1 MHMMADAHVPAGE
14 PVTEA
19 VEPPRRR
26 SRLRLALWIVA
37 ALLALLLAAVAWL
50 AITAPLSRSLK
61 PYAPPILAL
70 ESADGQ
76 IIARKGAYILAP
88 VTLAEMPAH
97 VPQAFIAIEDRRF
110 RQHWGIDPRGILRAA
125 WHNLWAGGVRQ
136 GGSTITQ
143 QLAKGA
149 FLSADRTFGRKA
161 QEVLIAFWLE
171 AWLSKDEIL
180 ERYLSNVYFGDNVYG
195 LRAAARHYYSRDPEE
210 LTVGQAAVLAALLKA
225 PSRLAPTS
233 NPGDAWERAGLVLDS
248 MVREGFLSAGER
260 ADIGR
265 PRLRVTPVPEAI
277 AGSYFSDWVL
287 PEARERVGDG
297 IGEQA
302 VRTTLDSRIQ
312 RIAERAVRR
321 AGLGGAQAAVVVM
334 RPDGAVVAMVG
345 GTSYAR
351 SPFNRATQARRPSG
365 STFKLFVYWAA
376 LRAGMTPDDRIS
388 DTPITT
394 GAYRPENLDRRYR
407 GEITLLQAFARSSN
421 VAAVRLA
428 EQVGVKAVTRAARDL
443 GIRSPLPATA
453 SIALGP
459 SGMPLIELTQAYAA
473 VAAGRY
479 PIRARGLPEAEEQ
492 GTFGWMFDGQQTF
505 DERELAMLRD
515 LLGAA
520 VRQGTGSRAA
530 LPVAT
535 FGKTGTS
542 QDNRDALFVGYADD
556 LVAGVWV
563 GNDDNSP
570 KSGLS
575 GSGLPAQ
582 IWREIMMGALRL
594 SAPADTAPDPEDGIG
609 AGNVV
614 LPDIEAQIGN
624 YSVAIGNET
633 IRLEGVEGL
642 RIDIPVSP
650 PTAPGP
656 SQPPPPPVANPQ

>member
-1 MHMMADAHVPAGE
+1 MHRMAETHVPAGE
-14 PVTEA
+14 PVTEGT
-19 VEPPRRR
+19 EPPRRR
-26 SRLRLALWIVA
+26 SRLRFALWGVA
-37 ALLALLLAAVAWL
+37 ALLALLIAAIAWL
-50 AITAPLSRSLK
+50 AVTAPLSRSLK
-61 PYAPPILAL
+61 PYAPPILTL
-70 ESADGQ
+70 ESSDGE
-76 IIARKGAYILAP
+76 IIARKGAYILPP

-125 WHNLWAGGVRQ
+125 WNNLWAGGVRE

-171 AWLSKDEIL
+171 AWLTKDEIL

-195 LRAAARHYYSRDPEE
+195 LRAAAQHYYSRDPDE

-233 NPGDAWERAGLVLDS
+233 NPADAWERAGLVLDS
-248 MVREGFLSAGER
+248 MVREGFLSAGDR
-260 ADIGR
+260 AAINR

-277 AGSYFSDWVL
+277 AGNYFSDWVL

-297 IGEQA
+297 IGEQV

-321 AGLGGAQAAVVVM
+321 AGLGGSQAAVVVM
-334 RPDGAVVAMVG
+334 RPDGAVIAMVG
-345 GTSYAR
+345 GTSYGK

-376 LRAGMTPDDRIS
+376 LRAGMTPDDRVS

-394 GAYRPENLDRRYR
+394 GAYRPANLDGRYR
-407 GEITLLQAFARSSN
+407 GDITLLQAFARSSN
-421 VAAVRLA
+421 VAAVRLT

-443 GIRSPLPATA
+443 NVRSPLPATP

-479 PIRARGLPEAEEQ
+479 PVVARGLPEAEEQ
-492 GTFGWMFDGQQTF
+492 GTFGWLFGGQQAF
-505 DERELAMLRD
+505 DEDELEMLRD
-515 LLGAA
+515 LLRAV
-520 VRQGTGSRAA
+520 VRQGTGRSAA

-542 QDNRDALFVGYADD
+542 QDNRDALFVGFAGD

-570 KSGLS
+570 KAGLS
-575 GSGLPAQ
+575 GSGIPAR

-594 SAPADTAPDPEDGIG
+594 TAPPPTLPEPEGDNES
-609 AGNVV
+609 GNVV
-614 LPDIEAQIGN
+614 LPDLEAQIGN
-624 YSVAIGNET
+624 VSVAIGNDT
-633 IRLEGVEGL
+633 IRLEGVDGL
-642 RIDIPVSP
+642 RIDIPVTP
-650 PTAPGP
+650 PAP
-656 SQPPPPPVANPQ
+656 SPPPPQPANPQ

>member
-1 MHMMADAHVPAGE
+1 MADVDLPADQA
-14 PVTEA
+14 VVEA
-19 VEPPRRR
+19 PEPRRR
-26 SRLRLALWIVA
+26 SRLRLLAWAAAALA
-37 ALLALLLAAVAWL
+37 ALLLLAIIWL

-61 PYAPPILAL
+61 PYAPPILTL
-70 ESADGQ
+70 ESADGTV
-76 IIARKGAYILAP
+76 IARKGAYILQP
-88 VTLAEMPAH
+88 VRLSELPAR

-125 WHNLWAGGVRQ
+125 WNNLWAGGVRE

-233 NPGDAWERAGLVLDS
+233 NPSDAWSRAGLVLDS
-248 MVREGFLSAGER
+248 MKREGFLSATER
-260 ADIGR
+260 AAITQ
-265 PRLRVTPVPEAI
+265 PRLRVTPVPEGI

-321 AGLGGAQAAVVVM
+321 AALGGAQAAVVVM

-345 GTSYAR
+345 GTSYTK
-351 SPFNRATQARRPSG
+351 SPFNRATQARRPAG

-376 LRAGMTPDDRIS
+376 LREGMTPDDRVS

-394 GAYRPENLDRRYR
+394 GPYRPTNLDGKYR
-407 GEITLLQAFARSSN
+407 GEISLLQAFARSSN
-421 VAAVRLA
+421 VAAVRLTD
-428 EQVGVKAVTRAARDL
+428 QVGVKAVTRAARDL
-443 GIRSPLPATA
+443 GVRSPLPSTPA
-453 SIALGP
+453 IALGP

-479 PIRARGLPEAEEQ
+479 PVRARGLPDAEEQ
-492 GTFGWMFDGQQTF
+492 GRFGWLFGGQTTF
-505 DERELAMLRD
+505 DEDELAMLRD
-515 LLGAA
+515 LLRS
-520 VRQGTGSRAA
+520 VVTRGTGTRAG
-530 LPVAT
+530 LPVAA

-542 QDNRDALFVGYADD
+542 QDNRDALFVGYAED

-570 KSGLS
+570 QPGLS
-575 GSGLPAQ
+575 GSGVPAR
-582 IWREIMMGALRL
+582 IWREVMMGALRL
-594 SAPADTAPDPEDGIG
+594 SAPTAAAPERGNEADIDNIT
-609 AGNVV
+609 

-624 YSVAIGNET
+624 YSVAIGNDT

-642 RIDIPVSP
+642 RIDIPVPPPAPAPAPAPVPAPPASP
-650 PTAPGP
+650 PGG
-656 SQPPPPPVANPQ
+656 Q